1 MRAFWR
7 AVPLDRSGAT
17 AIEYAMVALLI
28 SIAAFSVLVQ
38 VGTSV
43 QDLFTTINAGF

>member
-1 MRAFWR
+1 
-7 AVPLDRSGAT
+7 
-17 AIEYAMVALLI
+17 MVALLI

-43 QDLFTTINAGF
+43 SDLFTKINTGF